1 MPSYRSLRSAK
12 PPKLNLKTAETE
24 QTSNNSARNVSI
36 MDATERRILYE
47 LARSEQRKPI
57 RDLAKACKIST
68 KTTRKAIK
76 KLTGDGIITANH
88 TIRNPE
94 PWQFQYGLNG
104 HNLPARIFVAAVEI
118 IKHPT
123 LSNAEIAERTGTS
136 RKTVTRAGQHVQRI
150 TQLRRSKRIQ
160 LENANAE
167 TSESSRRAT
176 AQHNAAEE
184 RRKKAEAAKEE
195 KAKRSISIYD
205 HLARIR
211 EACAKGKHSEEELR
225 SELKKIFGHSK
236 IPFTEFNQQRRARK
250 SNSFT
255 EFANEEMAKRR
266 ARRAFER
273 QQRRRNRFKG

>member
-1 MPSYRSLRSAK
+1 MSA
-12 PPKLNLKTAETE
+12 E
-24 QTSNNSARNVSI
+24 
-36 MDATERRILYE
+36 ERRILYE
-47 LARSEQRKPI
+47 LAHSEQRKPI
-57 RDLAKACKIST
+57 NNLAKACKIST

-88 TIRNPE
+88 TIRNPK

-104 HNLPARIFVAAVEI
+104 HNLPAKIFVAAVEI
-118 IKHPT
+118 MKHPT

-136 RKTVTRAGQHVQRI
+136 RKTVTRAGKHVERI
-150 TQLRRSKRIQ
+150 TQLRRIQRIQ

-176 AQHNAAEE
+176 AQHNATEE
-184 RRKKAEAAKEE
+184 RRKE

-211 EACAKGKHSEEELR
+211 EIYAKGKHSEETLR
-225 SELKKIFGHSK
+225 SELRKIYGHSK
-236 IPFTEFNQQRRARK
+236 IPSTEFNQPKK
-250 SNSFT
+250 SKSFT
-255 EFANEEMAKRR
+255 EFAKEEMAKRR
-266 ARRAFER
+266 ARRTFER